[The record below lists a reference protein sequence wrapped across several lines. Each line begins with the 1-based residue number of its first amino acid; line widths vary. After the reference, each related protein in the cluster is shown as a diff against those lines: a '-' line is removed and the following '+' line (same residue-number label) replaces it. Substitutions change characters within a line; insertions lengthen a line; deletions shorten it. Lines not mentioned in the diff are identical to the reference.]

1 VSKVIPIALAAT
13 LALAATTAFA
23 DDSSSASTH
32 MQNCVSK
39 LKAKNDGRT
48 DAQINQACA
57 DKIARKSSTNSST
70 GASPNDM
77 MPGNGPASSATTP
90 SSPTYPNNTT
100 PNENNQVPK

>member
-1 VSKVIPIALAAT
+1 MIKVTSMALAAG
-13 LALAATTAFA
+13 LALAGATAFA
-23 DDSSSASTH
+23 DDTVSASTH

-39 LKAKNDGRT
+39 QKAKNDGRT
-48 DAQINQACA
+48 DAQINQACM
-57 DKIARKSSTNSST
+57 DKMAHKANSNSS
-70 GASPNDM
+70 ASPNDM